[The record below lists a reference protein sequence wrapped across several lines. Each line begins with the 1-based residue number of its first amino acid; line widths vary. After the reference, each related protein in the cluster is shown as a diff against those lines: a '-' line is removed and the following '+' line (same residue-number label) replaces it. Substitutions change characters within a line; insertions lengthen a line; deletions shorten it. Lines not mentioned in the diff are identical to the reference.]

1 MSSLRFRVVEEAFK
15 KKAVPVERPEERPSE
30 YFAKY
35 VFNREKMFRYLPRKT
50 YDALV
55 DAIDNGKPLNREI
68 ADPVAAGMKK
78 WDAGEHVPRRPV
90 RPCGR
95 RLCPVL
101 YR

>member
-15 KKAVPVERPEERPSE
+15 KKAVPVERPKERPSE

-78 WDAGEHVPRRPV
+78 WAIEMGVTHYTHWFHPLNDGTA
-90 RPCGR
+90 
-95 RLCPVL
+95 
-101 YR
+101 